1 MDRENEKS
9 IARVTARQQAE
20 REKQKKLQKRY
31 EDFLKLINFVKYIE
45 KDSFWSA
52 EIVQIVASTMSSGDL
67 ELELIPRTGN
77 YVVEFGQVGTKA
89 EIEEKLDKLLAFYQ
103 KGLTNV
109 GWDSF
114 SRISIRYKGQ
124 VVCSK

>member
-1 MDRENEKS
+1 M
-9 IARVTARQQAE
+9 
-20 REKQKKLQKRY
+20 
-31 EDFLKLINFVKYIE
+31 
-45 KDSFWSA
+45 
-52 EIVQIVASTMSSGDL
+52 
-67 ELELIPRTGN
+67 
-77 YVVEFGQVGTKA
+77 GTVRKPT